1 VRQHLVVGA
10 GEVGRAIAEVLDCE
24 ARDVDGHRDEKVGT
38 LHIAFGWSDSFVA
51 AVIGYRDRYRPDLVV
66 IHSTVPVGTSRRLDA
81 VHSPVR
87 GRHPHLADSLRTF
100 VKFVAGPGADNAAEQ
115 MNDHGVDTVVV
126 PDQETT
132 EAGKLWELLM
142 FGLAVAQQKE
152 MYRWCEERGADP
164 AIAYAQFAETYN
176 DGYER
181 LGLPQLRRR
190 IITPTAGQ
198 IGGHCVIPMSELV
211 DHELAE
217 LLLKLNASW

>member
-1 VRQHLVVGA
+1 MRQHLVLGA
-10 GEVGRAIAEVLDCE
+10 GEVGRALAEVLDCE
-24 ARDVDGHRDEKVGT
+24 ARDVDGHSDEQVGT
-38 LHIAFGWSDSFVA
+38 LHIAFGWSDAFDTAVA
-51 AVIGYRDRYRPDLVV
+51 GYRDTYRPARVV
-66 IHSTVPVGTSRRLDA
+66 VHSTVPVGTCRRLGV

-87 GRHPHLADSLRTF
+87 GRHPHLAESLRAFT
-100 VKFVAGPGADNAAEQ
+100 KFVAGDGNRLAAEQ
-115 MNDHGVDTVVV
+115 MQACGIPTVEV

-164 AIAYAQFAETYN
+164 DIAYTLFAETYN
-176 DGYER
+176 AGYER

-190 IITPTAGQ
+190 IITPTQGQ
-198 IGGHCVIPMSELV
+198 IGGHCVIPMSELI
-211 DHELAE
+211 DHDLAE